1 MTDTKRCSTC
11 KEWKPLDSYTK
22 NGKNKD
28 GKQYYC
34 RGCANHGRKAIYKKV
49 GLMKLGAG
57 CAHCGYN
64 AHSHALHY
72 DHIDPANKLNCVS
85 ALIRLGAKWSII
97 EKEMAK
103 CQVLC
108 SNCHAVKTH
117 PRCHSA

>member
-11 KEWKPLDSYTK
+11 KEWKSLDMYAKKTEA
-22 NGKNKD
+22 KD
-28 GKQYYC
+28 GKQGHC
-34 RGCANHGRKAIYKKV
+34 RGCANIKRTALYKKV
-49 GLMKLGAG
+49 GLMKLEAG

-64 AHSHALHY
+64 AHSHALQY
-72 DHIDPANKLNCVS
+72 DHLDPNTKTGAVS
-85 ALIRLGAKWSII
+85 RLISDMKCWSSI

-108 SNCHAVKTH
+108 ANCHAVKTH

>member
-11 KEWKPLDSYTK
+11 KEWKSLDMFSKNRTK
-22 NGKNKD
+22 KD
-28 GKQYYC
+28 GKQSSC
-34 RGCANHGRKAIYKKV
+34 RGCANQERRALYKKV
-49 GLMKLGAG
+49 ALIKLEAG

-64 AHSHALHY
+64 AHSQALQC
-72 DHIDPANKLNCVS
+72 DHIDPANKLQGVS
-85 ALIRLGAKWSII
+85 DLVGLGAKWPTI

-108 SNCHAVKTH
+108 ANCHAVKTH